1 MTDFEQHCILLK
13 GFLKM
18 TTFYWLS
25 ALLRG
30 TLSLET
36 QFGKGNFALCNK
48 NLVTLTYLSITII
61 DSLYLT
67 TIYIFDN
74 DELTQYKFIMNL
86 FCLL

>member
-13 GFLKM
+13 GFLKT

-48 NLVTLTYLSITII
+48 NLVTLTYLSI
-61 DSLYLT
+61 LT

-74 DELTQYKFIMNL
+74 DKLTQYKFIMNL